1 MANPYKKGAII
12 ACNFPRN
19 EAPDAAGPVTRPC
32 LILGSFPNPKA
43 PGQTMIITAY
53 GTTQKKKANLSFE
66 ISISDP
72 AAIIEANLIRPTR
85 FTLNRLR
92 ILPLTKEYFPSV
104 GTDKEIIG
112 MLSASD
118 GRQLASYL
126 DRIAMHCDELNFF
139 RPRDAI
145 EKGQRFD
152 PFMIDAY
159 MIKELDGLKRHK
171 AQSVSRG
178 RLFRRSG
185 KN

>member
-19 EAPDAAGPVTRPC
+19 ETPDAPGPVTRPC
-32 LILGSFPNPKA
+32 LILGSFPNPKV
-43 PGQTMIITAY
+43 PGETLVITAY

-66 ISISDP
+66 ISIADP
-72 AAIIEANLIRPTR
+72 EAIAKANLIRPTR

-104 GTDKEIIG
+104 ETEKEVIG
-112 MLSASD
+112 YLSADD
-118 GRQLASYL
+118 GRQLAAYL
-126 DRIAMHCDELNFF
+126 DRIAMHCAELNFF

-152 PFMIDAY
+152 PFTIDAY

-178 RLFRRSG
+178 RLYRRSG